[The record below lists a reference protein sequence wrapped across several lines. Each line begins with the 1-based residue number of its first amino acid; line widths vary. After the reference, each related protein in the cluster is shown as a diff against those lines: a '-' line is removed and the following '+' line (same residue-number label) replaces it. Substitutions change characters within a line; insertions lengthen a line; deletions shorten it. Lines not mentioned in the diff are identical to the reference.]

1 MRFQSRSDPTKP
13 NGDDV
18 TGTHNLAP
26 DRTGEMPTRVSW
38 KSVAT
43 SVVALA
49 IAGSVASAL
58 FFDPDDQS
66 QQRTNQPAAPEQG
79 LACPSLEQAA
89 RSYDSGDRAG
99 FKSAIARAANIAEG
113 ALQTSGQSFGEP
125 ERLALE
131 LRQAAGSRIAGL
143 LVQAENACSSSG

>member
-1 MRFQSRSDPTKP
+1 MSFQSRSDPTKAK
-13 NGDDV
+13 GDDA
-18 TGTHNLAP
+18 TGTRDLPP
-26 DRTGEMPTRVSW
+26 DRTGEMPARVSW
-38 KSVAT
+38 KSIAS

-66 QQRTNQPAAPEQG
+66 EQRTTQPAATEHG
-79 LACPSLEQAA
+79 LACPFLEQAA
-89 RSYDSGDRAG
+89 RFYDSGDRPG

-113 ALQTSGQSFGEP
+113 ALQTSGQPFGKP

-131 LRQAAGSRIAGL
+131 LQQAARSHIADL
-143 LVQAENACSSSG
+143 LVQAEKACSSSG